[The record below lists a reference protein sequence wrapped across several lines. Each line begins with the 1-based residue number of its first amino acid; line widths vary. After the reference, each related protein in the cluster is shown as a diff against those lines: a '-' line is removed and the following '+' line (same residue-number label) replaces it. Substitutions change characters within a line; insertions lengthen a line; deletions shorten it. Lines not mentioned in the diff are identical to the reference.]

1 MRTTK
6 IITVLNAVT
15 AASTASGKIY
25 VGDSTRL
32 SLHVRRAAH
41 TSGTSTFSVKIG
53 MESPGTV
60 TPVMTAYNMLI
71 DNVTNTNGQMLT
83 RVSSKVLSGD
93 GDAFLFFDEAFKFNW
108 IEITGAVATDGNAS
122 VFLLI
127 EQE

>member
-25 VGDSTRL
+25 VGDATRL
-32 SLHVRRAAH
+32 SLHVRRA
-41 TSGTSTFSVKIG
+41 SGSGSSTFSVKIG

-83 RVSSKVLSGD
+83 RISSKVLSGD